1 MSCLALSC
9 CGVCFS
15 PSAGQIRMRMRC
27 FRLCVPLWC
36 VFSVKLKFYHR
47 GYKKCGCLWIC
58 ICFAQRHKMQNSS
71 SKKNKQRSIDVD
83 IWRCRHHHHHRTH
96 PQLHI
101 HTLCPNVLQS
111 RMSFLAARFCPF
123 SPFSP
128 PPLDSILSVAIFS
141 HFHITL
147 PFVCR
152 RLFRCFIYYCSVTS
166 SQMHNETNT
175 LQPKTK
181 K

>member
-1 MSCLALSC
+1 MLTFDVAVIIIIIAHIHNCTSTHCVPMSCSPECPSSQPASALS
-9 CGVCFS
+9 
-15 PSAGQIRMRMRC
+15 A
-27 FRLCVPLWC
+27 L
-36 VFSVKLKFYHR
+36 SV
-47 GYKKCGCLWIC
+47 
-58 ICFAQRHKMQNSS
+58 
-71 SKKNKQRSIDVD
+71 
-83 IWRCRHHHHHRTH
+83 
-96 PQLHI
+96 
-101 HTLCPNVLQS
+101 
-111 RMSFLAARFCPF
+111 
-123 SPFSP
+123 P